1 MVIVSGVLVLMY
13 ITNVML
19 DGNIASL
26 VNTVCR
32 NHFGH
37 GGLHVSCCQ
46 RWMGLAR
53 VNRLPRAQ
61 IPCVGPTNEG
71 QHRSQVSGRSF
82 SVELL
87 NRLMSH

>member
-37 GGLHVSCCQ
+37 GGFACQ
-46 RWMGLAR
+46 LLSEMDG
-53 VNRLPRAQ
+53 
-61 IPCVGPTNEG
+61 VG
-71 QHRSQVSGRSF
+71 
-82 SVELL
+82 
-87 NRLMSH
+87 